1 MCGCVIFFLL
11 GIETIQWIQASDM
24 QVQILQKLSMNP
36 QQAADHS
43 WKPVG
48 EWSRWFQG
56 IPCTDQSLCSS
67 GACGLCSY
75 REDQDQHCAYKICS
89 QEDSETVPK
98 TFTFIALF
106 LKSSIPVNSQDFT
119 VSDFLKHF
127 WNKFLLGW
135 QLFTPQSPLLFW
147 THTNRGKC
155 EMLPDVLEVFLLRAV
170 LLV

>member
-1 MCGCVIFFLL
+1 MCFLLRFLQESALLTFASCPWLSTCFNVWMCHFFLL

-48 EWSRWFQG
+48 EWSCWFQG

-67 GACGLCSY
+67 GACGPCSY
-75 REDQDQHCAYKICS
+75 RGDQDQHCAYKICS

-119 VSDFLKHF
+119 VSDFFKA
-127 WNKFLLGW
+127 FL
-135 QLFTPQSPLLFW
+135 
-147 THTNRGKC
+147 
-155 EMLPDVLEVFLLRAV
+155 E
-170 LLV
+170 